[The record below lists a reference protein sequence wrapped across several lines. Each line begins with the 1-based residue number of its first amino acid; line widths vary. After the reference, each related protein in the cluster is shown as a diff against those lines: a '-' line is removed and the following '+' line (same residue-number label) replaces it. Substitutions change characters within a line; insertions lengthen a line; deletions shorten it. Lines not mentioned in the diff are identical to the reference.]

1 MGWHESTALEERLR
15 FIQEVEAETE
25 GISWL
30 CEAYGISRKT
40 GHKWLERYRSEG
52 IAGLAARSHAPLH
65 HGRMTAPALVW
76 AIEALRRERPHWGAR
91 KIVAKLA
98 MEHPEE
104 NWPAASTADG
114 ILRRAGLVT
123 GRRLHRRAPLRLGE
137 LTVGAHANHVWAV
150 DHKGWI
156 RLKDG
161 SRLEPLTM
169 TDGFSRYLISVS
181 ATGSVSQIEAKP
193 LFERAF
199 EQYGLPEVIRSD
211 NGSPF
216 ASKGPTGPTQ
226 LTAWWI
232 KLGIRHERIDPG
244 SPQQN
249 GSHER
254 FHRTLLE
261 AMTPVAA
268 NRVEQDQRFRAFQH
282 HFNHERPHEA
292 LGQKLPASFYRA
304 SARKLPD
311 RLPQPSYGPELA
323 ARTVRSTGEIK
334 WKGDLIYVSSALIG
348 DGVGVEETEQGN
360 WLVRFYDVPLGIID
374 QANRKL
380 RPPTAPNSK
389 KL

>member
-1 MGWHESTALEERLR
+1 ML
-15 FIQEVEAETE
+15 
-25 GISWL
+25 
-30 CEAYGISRKT
+30 
-40 GHKWLERYRSEG
+40 
-52 IAGLAARSHAPLH
+52 
-65 HGRMTAPALVW
+65 
-76 AIEALRRERPHWGAR
+76 
-91 KIVAKLA
+91 
-98 MEHPEE
+98 HPEVT
-104 NWPAASTADG
+104 WPAASTADA

-123 GRRLHRRAPLRLGE
+123 GRRLHRRAPPRLGE
-137 LTVGAHANHVWAV
+137 LTAGAHANHVWAV

-181 ATGSVSQIEAKP
+181 ATGSVSQTEAKP

-216 ASKGPTGPTQ
+216 ASKGPTGLTQ
-226 LTAWWI
+226 LGAWWI
-232 KLGIRHERIDPG
+232 KLGIRHERTDPG

-268 NRVEQDQRFRAFQH
+268 NRPEQAQRFRAFQH

-292 LGQKLPASFYRA
+292 LGQKLPASFYCP
-304 SARKLPD
+304 SERKLPD
-311 RLPQPSYGPELA
+311 RLPEPSYSPEVA
-323 ARTVRSTGEIK
+323 ARNRAQHRRDQMEGRPHLCLQRLDRG
-334 WKGDLIYVSSALIG
+334 WRRGR
-348 DGVGVEETEQGN
+348 GN
-360 WLVRFYDVPLGIID
+360 
-374 QANRKL
+374 
-380 RPPTAPNSK
+380 
-389 KL
+389 